1 MKQFKF
7 QFLLL
12 IFALSIF
19 SISSCK
25 NEEKKVEEPDST
37 MEEEEVTTPRED
49 TVQVTLE
56 GDDMMKYNLSNI
68 DAYEGQ
74 VIVLTLKHIGKMAK
88 NAMGH
93 NFVLLA
99 QGTDVNAFAE
109 EAVKASTTGYVP
121 ADHSKIIAYTDL
133 IGGGESTT
141 ITFNAPA
148 KGSYDY
154 ICTFPGHHMTMKGKL
169 SVE

>member
-1 MKQFKF
+1 
-7 QFLLL
+7 
-12 IFALSIF
+12 
-19 SISSCK
+19 
-25 NEEKKVEEPDST
+25 
-37 MEEEEVTTPRED
+37 
-49 TVQVTLE
+49 
-56 GDDMMKYNLSNI
+56 
-68 DAYEGQ
+68 
-74 VIVLTLKHIGKMAK
+74 MAK

-109 EAVKASTTGYVP
+109 EAVKASTNGYVP

>member
-12 IFALSIF
+12 IFAVSIF

-25 NEEKKVEEPDST
+25 NEEKKVEEPDTT

-68 DAYEGQ
+68 DTCGRPAC
-74 VIVLTLKHIGKMAK
+74 I
-88 NAMGH
+88 NC
-93 NFVLLA
+93 N
-99 QGTDVNAFAE
+99 
-109 EAVKASTTGYVP
+109 KA
-121 ADHSKIIAYTDL
+121 I
-133 IGGGESTT
+133 
-141 ITFNAPA
+141 
-148 KGSYDY
+148 
-154 ICTFPGHHMTMKGKL
+154 
-169 SVE
+169 